1 MQQAVVEQFLSPSEW
16 SQLQRLPSNAS
27 SAALFRWTRKEAVL
41 KAAGVGLLYPVR
53 HLDVLVKSE
62 SAQIVS
68 LMGRKWLLWQVDAPK
83 LYAAAAAI
91 EQSKGEFAVSSME
104 VRGNLTGTG
113 RPRRHRAFWC
123 SKRRFGGLT

>member
-1 MQQAVVEQFLSPSEW
+1 
-16 SQLQRLPSNAS
+16 
-27 SAALFRWTRKEAVL
+27 
-41 KAAGVGLLYPVR
+41 VGLLYPVR
-53 HLDVLVKSE
+53 HLDVLVRSE

-68 LMGRKWLLWQVDAPK
+68 LMGRKWLLWQVAAPK

-91 EQSKGEFAVSSME
+91 EQSKGELRCRPWRL

-123 SKRRFGGLT
+123 SKRGFGGLM